1 MTTDN
6 FETADWTAFQAS
18 PETGDLKVLNELV
31 VRAGEIQVGL
41 AKLAKRTKDGEALLK
56 DLLENQIPERM
67 KRSGMAIGDSI
78 SVGGFTVEYK
88 EQDHAG
94 IPALSTIE
102 KERDPDRRA
111 ELEERRE
118 KALAFI
124 DREAPSLIKRSVGVS
139 FSREQE
145 ADARKFQ
152 DFVDS
157 FKTEDEKPIEVVKGM
172 TVHYKTLANW
182 IKEKQSEGHNFTL
195 DELDTLGHYTR
206 KVAKITTK

>member
-88 EQDHAG
+88 ENEYAG
-94 IPALSTIE
+94 IPALSTID
-102 KERDPDRRA
+102 KERDPDRRQ
-111 ELEERRE
+111 ELEERRQKAFRLLNE
-118 KALAFI
+118 KAPA
-124 DREAPSLIKRSVGVS
+124 LIKRTYEFDFERDSALAES
-139 FSREQE
+139 FEEHLRTWNN
-145 ADARKFQ
+145 ADDAQ
-152 DFVDS
+152 Y
-157 FKTEDEKPIEVVKGM
+157 VKGE
-172 TVHYKTLANW
+172 TVHPKTLAKW
-182 IKEKQSEGHNFTL
+182 VSEHLKEGNNLSV
-195 DELDTLGHYTR
+195 DELDALGVYTR